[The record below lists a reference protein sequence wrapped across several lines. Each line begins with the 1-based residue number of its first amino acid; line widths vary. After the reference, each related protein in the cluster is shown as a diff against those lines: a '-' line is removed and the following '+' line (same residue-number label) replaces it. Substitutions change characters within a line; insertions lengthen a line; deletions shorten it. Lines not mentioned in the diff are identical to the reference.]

1 MGGLSSARF
10 SSLVTYSS
18 RVRYIMAQP
27 PGPVQNF
34 VAKVL
39 RAPKVYY
46 REVSLIS

>member
-27 PGPVQNF
+27 SGPVQSF
-34 VAKVL
+34 IAKVL